1 MQFGG
6 HVSSAGGID
15 TAIDR
20 LEAIGG
26 DCAQVFTQSPR
37 MWRPTKHKPESIAR
51 FKARRAEA
59 GVGGV
64 VCHALYLCNL
74 AAPNDEIYEKSI
86 DTMCATV
93 DAAAAIEADAVIFH
107 VGSHLGAGLDA
118 GLERIA
124 GAMRQILA
132 RCTADTWLL
141 MENSAGAGGTIGR
154 SLPELATL
162 VEELGRHPRLGICL
176 DSCHLYASGYDVT
189 DPGAV
194 DAVAAE
200 VDETIG
206 IDRLRALHV
215 NDSATPLGSNR
226 DRHANILEGE
236 LGEGLGAFLAHP
248 AFQELAAYLEVPGAG
263 AGPDEHE
270 LRKVRELH
278 ARWTAGKAR
287 SRSGAVRKRPVAPA
301 GKAGGSPRR
310 PGNRARN
317 SGSGTVRAMRHEWR
331 PLAAQRAL

>member
-1 MQFGG
+1 MEFGA

-37 MWRPTKHKPESIAR
+37 MWRPTSHKPEAIER
-51 FKARRAEA
+51 FKSRRAEA

-74 AAPNDEIYEKSI
+74 AAPDDDVYEKSI
-86 DTMCATV
+86 ATMRATV
-93 DAAAAIEADAVIFH
+93 DAASAIEADAVIFH
-107 VGSHLGAGLDA
+107 VGSHLGAGFDV
-118 GLERIA
+118 GLERVVA
-124 GAMRQILA
+124 AMTLILDP
-132 RCTADTWLL
+132 CEGDTWLL

-154 SLPELATL
+154 SVAELATL
-162 VEELGRHPRLGICL
+162 VDALDRHPRLGICL

-189 DPGAV
+189 DPSV
-194 DAVAAE
+194 VAALVAE

-206 IDRLRALHV
+206 LDRLRALHV
-215 NDSATPLGSNR
+215 NDSAAPLGSNR

-263 AGPDEHE
+263 SGPDENE

-278 ARWTAGKAR
+278 ARWTAAD
-287 SRSGAVRKRPVAPA
+287 V
-301 GKAGGSPRR
+301 
-310 PGNRARN
+310 
-317 SGSGTVRAMRHEWR
+317 
-331 PLAAQRAL
+331 